1 MSIFSNLKAKML
13 DQKRQLIRAKI
24 KEFPTSSGC
33 YLMLNDR
40 SEIIYVGKA
49 KNLHNRLLS
58 YFKPIHESLKTQA
71 LVEQI
76 DDVEFILTSNEV
88 ESLVLE
94 NNLIKEHRPKYN
106 IRLRDDKSYPYIQWN
121 NQELYPRLEY
131 TRRLKRFKNYSHVGP
146 FPEGFSFGR
155 SLYQLIKLLKLRDC
169 SSAEFAK
176 RKTPCLLYQM
186 DQCMAPCVRLCSPEE
201 YQQNFQMIL
210 DFLKKPSHKSQLI
223 ITIQKKL
230 EEMATSEQFEKAMQ
244 WRDVGEE
251 LARYVDNFESQ
262 KVENLSLDENTD
274 FVGLSSN
281 ENECDISLYKVRQ
294 GRLIGTGHFYWLN
307 LNESQDTQQE
317 FQAQLL
323 DYYRQCVDLPQKIV
337 TPWTKD
343 ENEIFLQ
350 ALKKI
355 NPKTQKVHM
364 LTSSKNFAPLLE
376 QAGLH
381 AKEKARI
388 RAEEQKQTLPALE
401 ELKNLLQL
409 KNIPRVIECYDIAI
423 WQGTSPTASQV
434 VFVDGRASKADYRYY
449 HLDVRME
456 GNNDFAMMKEV
467 LTRRLKK
474 GKLPDLILI
483 DGGKGQF
490 STVEK
495 ILAELSIVIPLVALA
510 KEKDGK
516 KERVFL
522 AATGQALDLDY
533 SKPGAKILMQIRDEA
548 HRFSRKLHHHAEK
561 KRILGI

>member
-1 MSIFSNLKAKML
+1 ML
-13 DQKRQLIRAKI
+13 DQKRQLIRTKI
-24 KEFPTSSGC
+24 KEFPVTSGC

-49 KNLHNRLLS
+49 KNLQNRLLS
-58 YFKPIHESLKTQA
+58 YFKPVHESLKTQA
-71 LVEQI
+71 LVEQV

-94 NNLIKEHRPKYN
+94 NNLIKEHKPKYN

-131 TRRLKRFKNYSHVGP
+131 TRRLKRSKNYSQIGP
-146 FPEGFSFGR
+146 FPEGFSFAR
-155 SLYQLIKLLKLRDC
+155 PFYKLIKLLKLRDC
-169 SSAEFAK
+169 SATEFSK

-186 DQCMAPCVRLCSPEE
+186 DQCLAPCVRLCSAEE
-201 YQQNFQMIL
+201 YQQHFQLMI
-210 DFLKKPSHKSQLI
+210 DFLKKPSFKSALMLYVE
-223 ITIQKKL
+223 KKL
-230 EEMATSEQFEKAMQ
+230 AELAVLEQFEKAMQ
-244 WRDVGEE
+244 FRDIEQD
-251 LARYVDNFESQ
+251 LAHYIEHFEAQ
-262 KVENLSLDENTD
+262 KVENVSLDENTD
-274 FVGLSSN
+274 FIGLSSSKH
-281 ENECDISLYKVRQ
+281 ECDISIYKVRQ
-294 GRLIGTGHFYWLN
+294 GRLIGMGHFYWLS
-307 LNESQDTQQE
+307 LNQLQDIQNE
-317 FQAQLL
+317 FQTQLL
-323 DYYRQCVDLPQKIV
+323 DYYRQSLDLPQKIV
-337 TPWTKD
+337 TPWSNET
-343 ENEIFLQ
+343 NEIFLA

-355 NPKTQKVHM
+355 NPNTQKILL
-364 LTSSKNFAPLLE
+364 LTKSKNFAPLLE

-381 AKEKARI
+381 AQEKARI
-388 RAEEQKQTLPALE
+388 RIEEQKQTLPALE
-401 ELKNLLQL
+401 ELKTILQL
-409 KNIPRVIECYDIAI
+409 KNIPRIIECYDIAI

-434 VFVDGRASKADYRYY
+434 VFSDGRPSKADYRYY
-449 HLDVRME
+449 HLDLRIE

-495 ILAELSIVIPLVALA
+495 ILIGLNISIPLVALA

-522 AATGQALDLDY
+522 ASTGKALELDY
-533 SKPGAKILMQIRDEA
+533 SKPSSKILIQIRDEA